1 MHQCKLMDRRLHYY
15 NKNKSKMGSKDVA
28 NTEVLSID
36 DKDGL
41 WIRFLTFLQWYPKDM
56 SHAEKKLVLKL
67 DILILTFGCLSFF
80 TKYLDQQAITNAYVS
95 YVPNQITD
103 GTVHTNLCI

>member
-1 MHQCKLMDRRLHYY
+1 
-15 NKNKSKMGSKDVA
+15 MGSKDVA

-95 YVPNQITD
+95 YVPNQIID
-103 GTVHTNLCI
+103 VNIHTNICT